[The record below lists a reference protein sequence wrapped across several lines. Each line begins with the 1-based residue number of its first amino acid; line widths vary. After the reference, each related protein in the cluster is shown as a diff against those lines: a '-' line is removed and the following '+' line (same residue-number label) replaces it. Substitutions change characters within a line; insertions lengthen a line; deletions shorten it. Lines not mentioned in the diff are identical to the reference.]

1 MTARAA
7 VANAKNS
14 VWLAAAVVGRAD
26 IKLLAT
32 LVHTPPGCARGSSP
46 HSPSVVPATIMI
58 IVAALLVFVTYLQV
72 RDRWRDPE
80 IKTTEQAEHST
91 TGVAVRNA
99 GAQLSPTE
107 PKPSVE
113 PDVPKA
119 AQPADSLSPANSSK
133 SR

>member
-1 MTARAA
+1 MSFQ
-7 VANAKNS
+7 NYQ
-14 VWLAAAVVGRAD
+14 
-26 IKLLAT
+26 
-32 LVHTPPGCARGSSP
+32 HPPR
-46 HSPSVVPATIMI
+46 VVPATIMI
-58 IVAALLVFVTYLQV
+58 IVAALLVYMAYLQV

-91 TGVAVRNA
+91 TGIAVRNA

-107 PKPSVE
+107 PKLSVE